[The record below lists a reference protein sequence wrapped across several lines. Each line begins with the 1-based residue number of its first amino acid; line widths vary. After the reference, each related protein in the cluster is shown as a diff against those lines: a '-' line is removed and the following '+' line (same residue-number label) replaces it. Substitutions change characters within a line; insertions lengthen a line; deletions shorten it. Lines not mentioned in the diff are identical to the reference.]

1 MLCRDRG
8 DGVGKASSISFK
20 IDTRDEQP
28 VIIGE
33 GQGILVRLEGR
44 KLGTAK
50 VLAILP
56 GACLF
61 SQIASWLVNYSSA
74 NLKDA

>member
-50 VLAILP
+50 VLAIY
-56 GACLF
+56 
-61 SQIASWLVNYSSA
+61 QVLVCSP
-74 NLKDA
+74 K